1 MEEVFNQLISVGTG
15 LCILVGAWFIW
26 LISGIANNL
35 FSENKWSWKR
45 MFEDIVKTIVMAI
58 AILSW
63 VLLINAIDWYTA
75 NLGLD
80 VSALLDGANVVGLIA
95 IIIGGSANYAFKA
108 FKNFAR
114 FIGESHVAKVT
125 GEQDYGKLAS
135 DVKEFVETITNMT
148 SKEDIE
154 TSVATSDAPELQYV
168 EIPEKEAGRGGV
180 NNTYPEPYRSRLQD
194 SMTDPSTCYNRECV
208 SYTAWK
214 IKELT
219 GKWPTRTGGM
229 NAKYWVQRLAE
240 NGYTKVVAKPQNGGK
255 YVGVS
260 EAGQYGHVVWFEE
273 GETISEYNYSIR
285 GGFSVR
291 IVNPAA
297 YKWVQ
302 IKAPAPAPAPTPTK
316 KEEPKKE
323 EAKPAAKPAKKDN
336 TISYTYQPG
345 DDFGNVIVKLGLKT
359 SHGLWD
365 PVDGDVAY
373 YNKQLAAQ
381 GITGNIPI
389 GTTIKLTPRE

>member
-1 MEEVFNQLISVGTG
+1 MEELFNQLISVGTG
-15 LCILVGAWFIW
+15 LGILAGAWFIW

-35 FSENKWSWKR
+35 FSEKKWSWKR
-45 MFEDIVKTIVMAI
+45 MLEDIVKTLVMAI

-63 VLLINAIDWYTA
+63 VVLINAIDWYTS

-108 FKNFAR
+108 FKNFAT

-125 GEQDYGKLAS
+125 GEQNYGQIAS
-135 DVKEFVETITNMT
+135 DVREFVETITGMT

-154 TSVATSDAPELQYV
+154 KDVPEDDIVKQYV
-168 EIPEKEAGRGGV
+168 EIPEEEAGRGGV
-180 NNTYPEPYRSRLQD
+180 NNTYPEPYRSAVQD

-229 NAKYWVQRLAE
+229 NAKYWVERLAE
-240 NGYTKVVAKPQNGGK
+240 NGYKTVVAKPQNGGK

-260 EAGQYGHVVWFEE
+260 TAGTYGHVVWFEE

-297 YKWVQ
+297 YKWVEIQ
-302 IKAPAPAPAPTPTK
+302 APVVAPAPAPAK
-316 KEEPKKE
+316 KEEPKKDE
-323 EAKPAAKPAKKDN
+323 VKKPTAKKDN
-336 TISYTYQPG
+336 SISYTYKPG
-345 DDFGNVIVKLGLKT
+345 DTFGQVIVNLGLKT
-359 SHGLWD
+359 SHGLWG
-365 PVDGDVAY
+365 PDGDVEY

-389 GTTIKLTPRE
+389 GTAIKLTPRV